1 MGAFSLL
8 GTTSANFTK
17 SLLGMDEVIKLMW
30 HNRIAQSKRMFIES
44 WFTSHQN
51 SDFNFYDPKKCC
63 IISSCEIFI

>member
-44 WFTSHQN
+44 
-51 SDFNFYDPKKCC
+51 
-63 IISSCEIFI
+63 